1 MRKIKNREMA
11 SEWTLAKQEE
21 SKSNQSLEE
30 QLNLLEYA
38 STKRKTGYPSVDSIR
53 KLGMNE
59 SAELLNRAYAL
70 IEEAYR
76 IALVEASLIKEK

>member
-1 MRKIKNREMA
+1 MA
-11 SEWTLAKQEE
+11 SEWTLAQQEE

-38 STKRKTGYPSVDSIR
+38 STKRKTGYPSIR

>member
-11 SEWTLAKQEE
+11 SEWTLAQQEE

-38 STKRKTGYPSVDSIR
+38 STKRKTGYPSIR